1 MTPPQPRRSSAD
13 NPTLGEI
20 GRLLEAFRAEA
31 KEEFTEINRR
41 FDRLDSTYVRKETY
55 DANENAR
62 NIYIAGHDSRISAM
76 ESNQAWI
83 VRIVI
88 STVVVALIGGLF
100 AASKM
105 VGGP

>member
-1 MTPPQPRRSSAD
+1 MPPQQRNSAD

-31 KEEFTEINRR
+31 KAEFTEINRR

-55 DANENAR
+55 EANENAR
-62 NIYIAGHDSRISAM
+62 NVYIAGHDTRLSSL
-76 ESNQAWI
+76 EGNQAWI
-83 VRIVI
+83 VRIVV
-88 STVVVALIGGLF
+88 SAVVLALIGGLF
-100 AASKM
+100 AASQI